1 MDKICQ
7 ISYYIPYRIRNIPLI
22 FILLYLFTLEFPNR
36 SSSKY
41 EYIRIMPRYHN
52 ILQFN
57 KFHARF
63 FLIKTSNQD
72 WF

>member
-36 SSSKY
+36 SSSNY
-41 EYIRIMPRYHN
+41 EYIRIMRSHN
-52 ILQFN
+52 ISEFN
-57 KFHARF
+57 KFQARF
-63 FLIKTSNQD
+63 FLINTSNQD